1 MFHWNRSLL
10 LLFYML
16 LLLALWLMGLHRVL
30 RVNPRYFTG
39 IPGHLF
45 LPITRAN
52 TSLKIYQR
60 WFGSFTLQGIH
71 PRELYTPFLINELK
85 MYWALF
91 DSLGLK
97 LNNTVFFFSDS
108 SEPFETCFFQSHT
121 LWSWVGS
128 FWASTYVC
136 PTGHFNSRERMWNN
150 RTFVNVSLFQIKDI
164 INILFLNYLMF
175 KIQVLLRIYLL

>member
-97 LNNTVFFFSDS
+97 LNNTVFFFFLILLNPLRHAFS
-108 SEPFETCFFQSHT
+108 SHIHSGPELVHFEHPPMYVQLVILILEKGCETTGLLQMFPFSKLKT
-121 LWSWVGS
+121 
-128 FWASTYVC
+128 
-136 PTGHFNSRERMWNN
+136 
-150 RTFVNVSLFQIKDI
+150 
-164 INILFLNYLMF
+164 
-175 KIQVLLRIYLL
+175 